1 MKKLFKSL
9 FVVIAATATFAG
21 CQKEENNA
29 PATETKTVE
38 FFANALDTKTQFGT
52 PADGVYPTLWSTG
65 DEVKILVNLASV
77 KNTDKTAEV
86 ECSSDFTSA
95 RFESPLVDPETE
107 TYTFYSISPA
117 NALLGKAESGKLY
130 VSIPKEQKPLDT
142 SVDKAAQLLY
152 AKSTTTDVMPESV
165 NLHYSHLTAYGKF
178 ALSNLTS
185 EVSSV
190 SKVTI
195 QAPEDVYLAGG
206 WDYFVN
212 DDSFVV
218 RSGKG
223 VNAIDVETTKTT
235 DIWFACAP
243 VDVAGKTVK
252 FIVATDKGNLE
263 KDITFPTGCKFESGK
278 IATFTVNMAGIE
290 PPVQEETPTYTLT
303 KVTGASQFTEGQYV
317 LISANESYYVPNNGT
332 GDRPSTKSVVKIDGN
347 PSISDDMLWNAVPSG
362 SGLLL
367 QSAKE
372 PTYYLVATGAKN
384 DAIKVNTT
392 NTCVW
397 KAASLTNYGIV
408 LECTSYAGR
417 YLSTYGEQD
426 WRYYQSSNIP
436 GSNNNNSPANLYKV
450 TISGSEGDEPETPA
464 EPVQLT
470 MTDITCS
477 AQTENSLT
485 FTWTPVTNASKY
497 EVTINGITAEV
508 SEATYTATGL
518 TAATS
523 YTISVKAVGDGVN
536 YTTSAAKTQ
545 TGTTSAAST
554 GGEGGKEVT
563 ITFKLD
569 KTTTGSS
576 SSSYVNVATTFM
588 SEGVSYTVA
597 NWNPS
602 TLQIRGNKSPSNND
616 LQKAEGD
623 RNFMLRNTTAIP
635 GTIKS
640 IRIECTAG
648 TIVAGK
654 TYAIVGASQITSQTA
669 NASQAAIAETNAV
682 SWTFANGGSYFAIGM
697 VNGGTSGTTK
707 AGTITIVYQAN

>member
-1 MKKLFKSL
+1 MMIMKKLFKSL

-29 PATETKTVE
+29 PAAQTKTVE

-77 KNTDKTAEV
+77 KNTEKTAEV

-95 RFESPLVDPETE
+95 RFESPLEDPGTE

-130 VSIPKEQKPLDT
+130 VSIPDKQKPLDT

-195 QAPEDVYLAGG
+195 QAPEDVYLAGS

-223 VNAIDVETTKTT
+223 VNAIDVETTKTS

-290 PPVQEETPTYTLT
+290 PPVQEETGVTLT
-303 KVTGASQFTEGQYV
+303 KVESVSDFTPGTYIIV
-317 LISANESYYVPNNGT
+317 SSDDKYYVPNAVYTT
-332 GDRPSTKSVVKIDGN
+332 GDGPALKSVEMINSEIQV
-347 PSISDDMLWNAVPSG
+347 SDDMLWNVKVSG
-362 SGLLL
+362 SGMLFE
-367 QSAKE
+367 SASASGN
-372 PTYYLVATGAKN
+372 YLVATGNSTK
-384 DAIKVNTT
+384 AIKVNDTS
-392 NTCVW
+392 NCVW
-397 KAASLTNYGIV
+397 SAVLLNDNVGIMSSAST
-408 LECTSYAGR
+408 TR
-417 YLSTYGEQD
+417 YLCSFGTTD
-426 WRYYQSSNIP
+426 WRYYASSNIT
-436 GSNNNNSPANLYKV
+436 GTNKLAVLYKV
-450 TISGSEGDEPETPA
+450 SGLSGGDEPDPA

-477 AQTENSLT
+477 AKTENSLT

-554 GGEGGKEVT
+554 GGDDKVPSTTACYTLDGTITGGTNGYATESEITQNNISWGVFGNTTTNPWRIGGKSISNTDRLVYTKTAYSSELSKIEFVSGTKESSLTWNSLILEYSTNQDFTNSQKITASEIGANKT
-563 ITFKLD
+563 ITFAPVGGFPANCYFRFIINV
-569 KTTTGSS
+569 TVTVGSNK
-576 SSSYVNVATTFM
+576 Y
-588 SEGVSYTVA
+588 
-597 NWNPS
+597 
-602 TLQIRGNKSPSNND
+602 LQLS
-616 LQKAEGD
+616 
-623 RNFMLRNTTAIP
+623 AIKFY
-635 GTIKS
+635 GY
-640 IRIECTAG
+640 E
-648 TIVAGK
+648 
-654 TYAIVGASQITSQTA
+654 
-669 NASQAAIAETNAV
+669 N
-682 SWTFANGGSYFAIGM
+682 
-697 VNGGTSGTTK
+697 
-707 AGTITIVYQAN
+707 

>member
-29 PATETKTVE
+29 PAAQTKTVE
-38 FFANALDTKTQFGT
+38 FFANSIETKTVFGESYTEGTDTK
-52 PADGVYPTLWSTG
+52 YPTLWSAG

-77 KNTDKTAEV
+77 KNTEKTAEV

-95 RFESPLVDPETE
+95 RFESPLVDPGTE

-130 VSIPKEQKPLDT
+130 VSIPDEQKPLDT

-195 QAPEDVYLAGG
+195 QAPEDVYLAGS

-223 VNAIDVETTKTT
+223 VNAIDVETTKTS

-290 PPVQEETPTYTLT
+290 PPVQEETGVTLT
-303 KVTGASQFTEGQYV
+303 KVESVSDFTPGTYIIV
-317 LISANESYYVPNNGT
+317 SSDDKYYVPNAVYTT
-332 GDRPSTKSVVKIDGN
+332 GDGPALKSVEMINSEIQV
-347 PSISDDMLWNAVPSG
+347 SDDMLWNVKVSG
-362 SGLLL
+362 SGMLFE
-367 QSAKE
+367 SASASGN
-372 PTYYLVATGAKN
+372 YLVATGNSTK
-384 DAIKVNTT
+384 AIKVNDTS
-392 NTCVW
+392 NCVW
-397 KAASLTNYGIV
+397 SAVLLNDNVGIMSSAST
-408 LECTSYAGR
+408 TR
-417 YLSTYGEQD
+417 YLCSFGTTD
-426 WRYYQSSNIP
+426 WRYYASSNIT
-436 GSNNNNSPANLYKV
+436 GTNKLAVLYKV
-450 TISGSEGDEPETPA
+450 SGLSGGDEPDPA

-616 LQKAEGD
+616 LQQAEGD

-640 IRIECTAG
+640 IRIEYTAG

-669 NASQAAIAETNAV
+669 NASQTAIAETNAV